1 MRPLAYIKPQPDSK
15 SSPRTCPG
23 VRIWPFRPRNTWY
36 AQHGEDRTLA
46 GLLSRRRRGFYIDV
60 GAWDPV
66 QDSVTKHF
74 YDRGWRGINVEP
86 HPEVFAR
93 LSAARPRDINLQVA
107 LGEAPGARDFVMI
120 GRTGLSTFEAPFAE
134 SAVKWVR
141 ENREQPAEVT
151 TERVAVA
158 TLADVCRRW
167 VPPGMPIDFLKVDVE
182 GSEERVLRG
191 GDWATYRPH
200 ILVVEAVEPLS
211 DTPSWQSW
219 DAYIQAQGYDFLDF
233 DGLNR
238 WYRSADS
245 ATHRA
250 LQ

>member
-1 MRPLAYIKPQPDSK
+1 M
-15 SSPRTCPG
+15 
-23 VRIWPFRPRNTWY
+23 RIWPFGHRTTWY

-46 GLLSRRRRGFYIDV
+46 GLLGRRRRGFYIDV

-86 HPEVFAR
+86 HPEIYAR

-107 LGEAPGARDFVMI
+107 LGEAPGTRDLVMI
-120 GRTGLSTFEAPFAE
+120 GRTGLSTFETPFVE
-134 SAVKWVR
+134 SAVRWVR
-141 ENREQPAEVT
+141 ENRDQPAEVT
-151 TERVAVA
+151 LERVAVR
-158 TLADVCRRW
+158 TLAQICRRH
-167 VPPGMPIDFLKVDVE
+167 VPPGTQIDFLKVDVE

-191 GDWATYRPH
+191 GDWATYRPR

-211 DTPSWQSW
+211 DTPSWESW
-219 DAYIQAQGYDFLDF
+219 DAYIQAQGYEFLDF

-238 WYRSADS
+238 WYRSAGTSPRD
-245 ATHRA
+245 AR
-250 LQ
+250 Q